1 MRWNL
6 DPAHTSI
13 EFSMRHMM
21 IATVKG
27 TITLKEGYVETDE
40 SGKPLRVEARLDA
53 KSIYTGAADRDNHLR
68 SPDFLDAENHPE
80 VIFRSDKITALGEGR
95 YRVEGEVTIRGI
107 TKPLAFEV
115 ETQGPVK
122 DPWGNERLAAHFQGR
137 LNRKDFGLTWN
148 MVLEAGGFLVGD
160 EVRFSVDTQAVKA
173 AAAVS

>member
-13 EFSMRHMM
+13 EFSVHHMM
-21 IATVKG
+21 IATAKG

-40 SGKPLRVEARLDA
+40 GGKPLRVEAQLDA

-80 VIFRSDKITALGEGR
+80 ILFRSDKITALGEGR

-107 TKPLAFEV
+107 AKPLAFEV

-122 DPWGNERLAAHFQGR
+122 DPWGHERLAAHFQGR